1 MEEFLKIN
9 HIQREVWYDNKPNQ
23 EIQFWDQ
30 NKIATSQ
37 PTAMAQDPTIEKT

>member
-9 HIQREVWYDNKPNQ
+9 HIQREVWHYNKPNQ

-30 NKIATSQ
+30 NKIATSL
-37 PTAMAQDPTIEKT
+37 PTTMAQDPVIEET